1 MFVTHVGCQ
10 LYAVHY
16 GRDLNEA
23 RPGWDVEANCLEE
36 IVSTVRSE
44 IVSDTMA
51 TTTTTTQQAT
61 GVTEEQRDAVIKYQ
75 RLREEVDELYSKLSQ
90 IESDRSEHE

>member
-1 MFVTHVGCQ
+1 
-10 LYAVHY
+10 
-16 GRDLNEA
+16 
-23 RPGWDVEANCLEE
+23 
-36 IVSTVRSE
+36 
-44 IVSDTMA
+44 MA
-51 TTTTTTQQAT
+51 TAAAGTTTTTQT